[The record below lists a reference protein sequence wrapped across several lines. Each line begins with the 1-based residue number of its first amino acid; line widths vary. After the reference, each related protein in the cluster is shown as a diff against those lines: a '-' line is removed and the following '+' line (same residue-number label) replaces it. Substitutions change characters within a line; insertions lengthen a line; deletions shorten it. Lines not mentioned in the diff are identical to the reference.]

1 MFKKNVISLIA
12 ASISMLSM
20 IGAAVNDKPKFN
32 LVEDNEF
39 QYSRRVLNPQ
49 PPTIVTSTTSTTSK
63 NTIPP
68 YTMIASK
75 LTTPS
80 TDTIE
85 TTVAVSLTYVYPE
98 LNELVNETTHIET
111 TTIETTETNETEPPV
126 EVEETCTNPT
136 SSLDYITEEERIM
149 LCNVVAGEYGA
160 DWVPLYDKAC
170 VVACVMN
177 RYYDGGWTSGAEN
190 TIYNVLSAP
199 NQFDGFYANTTY
211 NWNVT
216 QSCIDAVEYYFQ
228 HQSDFPHYLSFY
240 GDGTYNYFS

>member
-1 MFKKNVISLIA
+1 MFKKNVISLLA
-12 ASISMLSM
+12 ASVSMISM
-20 IGAAVNDKPKFN
+20 IGAVNDKPKFN
-32 LVEDNEF
+32 LVEDNEI

-49 PPTIVTSTTSTTSK
+49 PPTIVTSTTTTKSTPT
-63 NTIPP
+63 PP

-75 LTTPS
+75 LTTPP
-80 TDTIE
+80 TDTTE
-85 TTVAVSLTYVYPE
+85 TTVVVSLTYVYPE
-98 LNELVNETTHIET
+98 LNETTTHIET
-111 TTIETTETNETEPPV
+111 TTIETEPP
-126 EVEETCTNPT
+126 VEETCTNST

-160 DWVPLYDKAC
+160 DWVSLYDKAC

-177 RYYDGGWTSGAEN
+177 RYYDGGWTSGADN
-190 TIYNVLSAP
+190 TIYNVLTAP
-199 NQFDGFYANTTY
+199 NQFDGFYANTSY

-228 HQSDFPHYLSFY
+228 HQSEFPHYLSFY